1 MYELL
6 QAGPCSYYMDC
17 PSKVGFIVL
26 GEEVCLVDTGGDKD
40 AGKKPCAGRRR
51 WAGA

>member
-6 QAGPCSYYMDC
+6 QAGPCLIIWIA
-17 PSKVGFIVL
+17 PARWGLLLL
-26 GEEVCLVDTGGDKD
+26 GEEVCLVDMGGDKD